1 MIIRRSLLAILSLL
15 LAFSAIALAQQPQTP
30 APDNEGANREG
41 RRHGRREG
49 MGRHGLG
56 LLPLREL
63 NLNDEQR
70 QQVRAAMQ
78 QQMESTKGQREELF
92 KLREKR
98 MAGTLTP
105 EDEARAKAL
114 HQELRDSMK
123 GVDVK
128 IEGILTPEQR
138 TRLEEIRKERRAR
151 HEERL
156 KNRRSFPITSQ

>member
-1 MIIRRSLLAILSLL
+1 MFIRRSLLAILSLV
-15 LAFSAIALAQQPQTP
+15 LAFSAIALAQQPKAP

-41 RRHGRREG
+41 RRHGRHEG
-49 MGRHGLG
+49 MGRHRPG
-56 LLPLREL
+56 LLALREL

-78 QQMESTKGQREELF
+78 RQLESTKSQREELF

-98 MAGTLTP
+98 MAGTLTS
-105 EDEARAKAL
+105 EDEARAMAL

-123 GVDVK
+123 GVEGE

-138 TRLEEIRKERRAR
+138 TSLEQIRKERSAR

-156 KNRRSFPITSQ
+156 KNRRESPN

>member
-1 MIIRRSLLAILSLL
+1 MRV
-15 LAFSAIALAQQPQTP
+15 QTER
-30 APDNEGANREG
+30 AADMDAVKEWDA
-41 RRHGRREG
+41 
-49 MGRHGLG
+49 MVQDCY
-56 LLPLREL
+56 LREL

-78 QQMESTKGQREELF
+78 RQLESTKSQREELF

-98 MAGTLTP
+98 MAGTLTS
-105 EDEARAKAL
+105 EDEARAMAL

-123 GVDVK
+123 GVEGE

>member
-30 APDNEGANREG
+30 ADNEGANREG

-78 QQMESTKGQREELF
+78 RQLESTKAQREELF